1 MYLKVRQISMKL
13 ENGVTTLITIVT
25 YFFSYCSEIVL
36 RLAISDATDHEASL
50 LWYLVLV
57 QHCL

>member
-1 MYLKVRQISMKL
+1 MKL